1 MDILPGCMITTDND
15 RIMIAEDEKRL
26 LWSRTSPEGYAEWF
40 DTISNRK
47 RGFFLLESMY
57 GALVKAEVE
66 TRELPKDVYMKT
78 PLQRTVQIIKR
89 YRDVFYEGKNLE
101 ELPSVSSVVLTTMIA
116 KGYQEETSIQQALVN
131 AIKIMKKNADD
142 YRFKGIRFKVEN
154 PVDNHEDRD
163 RRENFTD
170 FWQTKHYD
178 SFVKFVDQLQKNVNE
193 FLQNS
198 PNEKSY
204 NNLFGGGFYKRDI
217 QQKIKYD
224 AIIKGDVRPGAFAS
238 GTVLTDALGNI
249 NTTSGIKNDSHGF
262 YAE

>member
-89 YRDVFYEGKNLE
+89 YRDVFYEVKCC
-101 ELPSVSSVVLTTMIA
+101 A
-116 KGYQEETSIQQALVN
+116 YY
-131 AIKIMKKNADD
+131 DD
-142 YRFKGIRFKVEN
+142 CKGISGR
-154 PVDNHEDRD
+154 
-163 RRENFTD
+163 NF
-170 FWQTKHYD
+170 H
-178 SFVKFVDQLQKNVNE
+178 SAG
-193 FLQNS
+193 
-198 PNEKSY
+198 
-204 NNLFGGGFYKRDI
+204 FG
-217 QQKIKYD
+217 
-224 AIIKGDVRPGAFAS
+224 
-238 GTVLTDALGNI
+238 
-249 NTTSGIKNDSHGF
+249 
-262 YAE
+262 